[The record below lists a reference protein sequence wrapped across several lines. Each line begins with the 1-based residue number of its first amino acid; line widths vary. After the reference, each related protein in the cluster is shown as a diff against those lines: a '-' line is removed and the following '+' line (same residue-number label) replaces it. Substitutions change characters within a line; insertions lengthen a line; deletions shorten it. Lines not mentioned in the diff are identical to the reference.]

1 MKSLDSW
8 AGQRQVLYPDPILG
22 QGGYLFIPDQEVGYD
37 DVGGGGRLRV
47 NDPICA
53 APRPPPGDR
62 CKREIGEA
70 TGPIGACDWLP
81 TKAHW
86 ERVDSLSFQVSQFAS
101 GNVGNGA
108 WRRVDAASRCAAQQ
122 PSSPVPKRNGGG
134 EAWFLLGLPGSVF
147 CWVSKRCQVLF
158 FCPCPANGLK
168 AFSMTSPL
176 PAPPVST
183 TNFFQTPLCDDGE
196 ILAPF

>member
-1 MKSLDSW
+1 MKSLYSW

-22 QGGYLFIPDQEVGYD
+22 QGGYLFFPDQEVGYD
-37 DVGGGGRLRV
+37 DVEGGGRLRV
-47 NDPICA
+47 NDPSRA

-86 ERVDSLSFQVSQFAS
+86 ERVDSLLFQVSQFAS

-122 PSSPVPKRNGGG
+122 PRPKEERRGRGAVPP
-134 EAWFLLGLPGSVF
+134 WPPGSVF

-158 FCPCPANGLK
+158 SCPCPANGLK
-168 AFSMTSPL
+168 AFAMTSPL

>member
-22 QGGYLFIPDQEVGYD
+22 QGGYLFILDQEVGYD
-37 DVGGGGRLRV
+37 DVEGGGGCGSTIPFARRRDRHRAIDANGKSGKQQGPL
-47 NDPICA
+47 
-53 APRPPPGDR
+53 APVIGCQPRRTGNVWIVCRSRFLILLPGMS
-62 CKREIGEA
+62 A
-70 TGPIGACDWLP
+70 TGHGGGSMQPPAV
-81 TKAHW
+81 
-86 ERVDSLSFQVSQFAS
+86 R
-101 GNVGNGA
+101 
-108 WRRVDAASRCAAQQ
+108 
-122 PSSPVPKRNGGG
+122 PSSPVLKRNGGG

-168 AFSMTSPL
+168 AFAMTSPL